1 LIDHTL
7 RTSSHWHA
15 LSRKACSCPGR
26 RHLPIFHNKSKHQF
40 LGPVHVFRHFM
51 RFQKDITDHLHEIF
65 VRIIGEE
72 ISGLNDH
79 QLGDESKE
87 GHFCVLMQRLF

>member
-1 LIDHTL
+1 
-7 RTSSHWHA
+7 
-15 LSRKACSCPGR
+15 
-26 RHLPIFHNKSKHQF
+26 
-40 LGPVHVFRHFM
+40 M